1 MAMTLD
7 EYIAWLEAAI
17 AKMELGAPVM
27 ANAMA
32 EYLADRVANDTLQ
45 RTTHAPGAYYR
56 SRPGAPPASASG
68 RLAKSMFTTSAAASS
83 GVRATALVGNNAR
96 YAKLLEHGGCVLQP
110 TGGKT
115 MKWKDTG
122 RTTAW
127 HHKRLPND
135 GEFPAHPFLE
145 PTVQEAIDD
154 GSLSRV
160 AIDAFR
166 PYDP

>member
-1 MAMTLD
+1 MPVTLD

-17 AKMELGAPVM
+17 GQMELGAAAM

-32 EYLADRVANDTLQ
+32 EYIADRVANDTLR
-45 RTTHAPGAYYR
+45 RTAHAPGAYFK

-68 RLAKSMFTTSAAASS
+68 NLARSMFTTPAASR
-83 GVRATALVGNNAR
+83 GVRATALVGNNAK
-96 YAKLLEHGGCVLQP
+96 YAKLLEHGGCVLKP
-110 TGGKT
+110 TKRKVMHWTDSGGS
-115 MKWKDTG
+115 WYH
-122 RTTAW
+122 A
-127 HHKRLPND
+127 RLPAD

-145 PTVQEAIDD
+145 PTIQEAIDD
-154 GSLSRV
+154 GSLLRV

>member
-7 EYIAWLEAAI
+7 EYITWLEAAI
-17 AKMELGAPVM
+17 DQMEPGAPAM

-32 EYLADRVANDTLQ
+32 EYIADRVANDTLT
-45 RTTHAPGAYYR
+45 RTTHAPGAYFK

-68 RLAKSMFTTSAAASS
+68 NLAKSMFTRPASAGMRS
-83 GVRATALVGNNAR
+83 TAYVGNNAR
-96 YAKLLEHGGCVLQP
+96 YAKLLEHGECVLTP
-110 TGGKT
+110 TDGKT

-122 RTTAW
+122 RKTAW
-127 HHKRLPND
+127 HHKRLPVT
-135 GEFPAHPFLE
+135 GETPAHPFLE

-154 GSLSRV
+154 GSLTRV
-160 AIDAFR
+160 AMAAFL